1 MTGTRSHLVEHAT
14 PAEAAKVSE
23 RRAAIL
29 EAVRANGAVSVS
41 ELAERFAV
49 TQQTIRRDLHS
60 LDSRGLLQKGFGG
73 AFASPGV
80 AKFNYLERQ
89 GSQAGVKRRLMLAVE
104 EFLTPGA
111 SLFVGLGT
119 TFNSLHEVL
128 ARHPGLLVATPNLE
142 VAYNCAMNTDATV
155 YVYGGY
161 VRNKDSAVL
170 TVPDASRTR
179 FKFDIAL
186 LGASAID
193 DEGSVLEFDPLEVDL
208 VHSILPNARRHIL
221 VAHHE
226 KFRRRAPHRVT
237 SISEI
242 DVLVTDGDPAPHF
255 SDRSVLDGVRIISTS
270 LEAAQ
275 P

>member
-1 MTGTRSHLVEHAT
+1 MTGSRRQAVESEA
-14 PAEAAKVSE
+14 PGEAAKVSG
-23 RRAAIL
+23 RRKAIL
-29 EAVRANGAVSVS
+29 DAVRDNGAVSVA
-41 ELAERFAV
+41 ELAQRFSV

-60 LDSRGLLQKGFGG
+60 LDGRGLIQKGFGG

-89 GSQAGVKRRLMLAVE
+89 GAQSEVKKRLMFALE

-111 SLFVGLGT
+111 TIFVGLGT
-119 TFNSLHEVL
+119 TFNTLHQVL
-128 ARHPGLLVATPNLE
+128 ARHPGILVATPNLE

-170 TVPDASRTR
+170 TVADANRQR

-193 DEGSVLEFDPLEVDL
+193 EDGAVLEFDPLEVDL
-208 VHSILPNARRHIL
+208 VQSILPQARQHIL

-226 KFRRRAPHRVT
+226 KFRRKAPHRVT

-242 DVLVTDGDPAPHF
+242 DVLVTDGDPTKHF
-255 SDRSVLDGVRIISTS
+255 SDPSILNGVQLIGD
-270 LEAAQ
+270 AATPQ
-275 P
+275 S

>member
-1 MTGTRSHLVEHAT
+1 MSGFRASTLAPLPPVAG
-14 PAEAAKVSE
+14 AKVSE

-29 EAVRANGAVSVS
+29 EAVQANGAVSVS
-41 ELAERFAV
+41 ELAGRFSV

-60 LDSRGLLQKGFGG
+60 LDSKGLLQKGFGG

-89 GSQAGVKRRLMLAVE
+89 GTQADIKKRLMLGIE
-104 EFLTPGA
+104 EFLTAGA
-111 SLFVGLGT
+111 TLFVGLGT
-119 TFNSLHEVL
+119 TFNTLHEVL
-128 ARHPGLLVATPNLE
+128 VRHPGLLVATPNLE

-170 TVPDASRTR
+170 TVTDDSRGR
-179 FKFDIAL
+179 FKFDMAL

-193 DEGSVLEFDPLEVDL
+193 EDGDILEFDPLEVDL
-208 VHSILPNARRHIL
+208 VRAILPQTRQRIF

-226 KFRRRAPHRVT
+226 KFQRHAPHKVT
-237 SISEI
+237 SIQEI
-242 DVLVTDGDPAPHF
+242 DVLVTDGDATGHFRDPAILN
-255 SDRSVLDGVRIISTS
+255 SVRVISV
-270 LEAAQ
+270 
-275 P
+275 